1 MTLKREDYIS
11 EIETYGYT
19 IIKAG
24 NEDFKQNLD
33 MIKGINHGQAS
44 ENKTFYSERSQDG
57 LVYNLQNKDV
67 SFIKLLSNPVVQ
79 DILRHFLNDSYY
91 QALDQEIPNFIL
103 SYYNARSSGSFL
115 DLHIDSLVPAP
126 GQFTWAMQAAFV
138 LEDMNETNGCTV
150 VVPGSHQSGR
160 YSDRSLKK
168 RIPLIAEAGD
178 IAIWDSRLW
187 HGTLDNL
194 SNKSRWVLIATF
206 TRWWVKQSMDMTRK
220 LPQDIYEQ
228 LTDAEKLMLG
238 FCSIPPFDET
248 GSIHTKK
255 SYEELKPN
263 VADYWLP

>member
-1 MTLKREDYIS
+1 
-11 EIETYGYT
+11 
-19 IIKAG
+19 
-24 NEDFKQNLD
+24 
-33 MIKGINHGQAS
+33 
-44 ENKTFYSERSQDG
+44 
-57 LVYNLQNKDV
+57 
-67 SFIKLLSNPVVQ
+67 
-79 DILRHFLNDSYY
+79 
-91 QALDQEIPNFIL
+91 
-103 SYYNARSSGSFL
+103 
-115 DLHIDSLVPAP
+115 
-126 GQFTWAMQAAFV
+126 
-138 LEDMNETNGCTV
+138 MNETNGCTV